1 MKKSV
6 LAILVCT
13 LGVVLAGCGTEKNG
27 VAVSSDINESEQIV
41 ETKISDEQDF
51 ETNITDEQDVS
62 EIQEPSPEVL
72 ELSDYDMPGDEE
84 IKVIWSGVYGWEMGG
99 DYVYIDAYG
108 RIYEERECEEPMFE
122 PVGACAET
130 YTGKQFTEDELNE
143 FFSLKK
149 DDDDGHKELLSRK
162 GIKFGR
168 KN

>member
-27 VAVSSDINESEQIV
+27 VAVSSDINESDQIV
-41 ETKISDEQDF
+41 ETKIS
-51 ETNITDEQDVS
+51 DEQDVS
-62 EIQEPSPEVL
+62 EIQEPSPEVS
-72 ELSDYDMPGDEE
+72 ELSDDDMPGDEE

>member
-41 ETKISDEQDF
+41 ETKISDEQD
-51 ETNITDEQDVS
+51 VS
-62 EIQEPSPEVL
+62 EIQEPSPEVS
-72 ELSDYDMPGDEE
+72 ELSDDDMPGDEE

-149 DDDDGHKELLSRK
+149 DDDDGRKELLSRK
-162 GIKFGR
+162 GPLGF
-168 KN
+168 

>member
-41 ETKISDEQDF
+41 ETKISDEQD
-51 ETNITDEQDVS
+51 VS
-62 EIQEPSPEVL
+62 EIKEPSPEVS
-72 ELSDYDMPGDEE
+72 EMSDGDMPGDEE

-162 GIKFGR
+162 GIKFGW

>member
-41 ETKISDEQDF
+41 ETKISDEQD
-51 ETNITDEQDVS
+51 VS
-62 EIQEPSPEVL
+62 EIQEPSPEVS
-72 ELSDYDMPGDEE
+72 ELSDDDMPGDEE

-162 GIKFGR
+162 GIKFGW